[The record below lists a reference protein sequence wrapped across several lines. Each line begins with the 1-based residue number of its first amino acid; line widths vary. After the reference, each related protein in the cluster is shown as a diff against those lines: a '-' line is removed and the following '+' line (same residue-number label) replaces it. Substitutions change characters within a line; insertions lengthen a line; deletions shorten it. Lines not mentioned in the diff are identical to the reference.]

1 MPCRLNHVRHIPTDE
16 SFRMSMDALKLAVSK
31 DRSEGFRPFCVV
43 GSAGTVT
50 TGSFDPLQALAGVAL
65 AIGWVMFLRAT
76 HRSLGTIGLILT
88 SLFFAALIWLLIDR
102 GILDPDSGAAISWI
116 VLVTI
121 AAILAVGMSWSH
133 IRRRLSGQ
141 VDVDDVDD

>member
-1 MPCRLNHVRHIPTDE
+1 MAKKFDFLGFVWRFVLALVLVLLTFNPSGTSYFHWVRDSI
-16 SFRMSMDALKLAVSK
+16 AA
-31 DRSEGFRPFCVV
+31 
-43 GSAGTVT
+43 
-50 TGSFDPLQALAGVAL
+50 GSFDPLQALAGVAL

-88 SLFFAALIWLLIDR
+88 SAFFAALIWLLIDR